1 MLQKLNR
8 DHVTKVAL
16 KNQGKLKKLKKTK
29 REFDFVVPTMERLCE
44 AKLIHH
50 EGNALRSKAFSSKW
64 ICFAKQSQ
72 SITMERPF
80 AEQSQSSKME
90 RLCEAKPIQQ
100 NGKALRSEANQS
112 K

>member
-1 MLQKLNR
+1 MDLNPLQCVSSKSLCQNKPGKKVLQKLNR

-50 EGNALRSKAFSSKW
+50 EG
-64 ICFAKQSQ
+64 
-72 SITMERPF
+72 
-80 AEQSQSSKME
+80 
-90 RLCEAKPIQQ
+90 
-100 NGKALRSEANQS
+100 KAL
-112 K
+112 